1 MQRRLVRRDRLRT
14 TRTRSSGDDLYAPVV
29 EDHPALGERTS
40 GYSDATSVGGLARI
54 LHQRIC
60 GRA

>member
-1 MQRRLVRRDRLRT
+1 MTVADQDLLGAT
-14 TRTRSSGDDLYAPVV
+14 GSAPSGDDLYVPAV

-40 GYSDATSVGGLARI
+40 GHSDATSVGGLARI

>member
-1 MQRRLVRRDRLRT
+1 MTVVDQDLLGAT
-14 TRTRSSGDDLYAPVV
+14 GSASSGDDLYAPVV

-40 GYSDATSVGGLARI
+40 GYSEATSVGGLARI

>member
-1 MQRRLVRRDRLRT
+1 MTVVDQDLLGAT
-14 TRTRSSGDDLYAPVV
+14 GPAPSGDDLYVPAV
-29 EDHPALGERTS
+29 EDHPALGERT
-40 GYSDATSVGGLARI
+40 GGHSDATSVGGLARI

>member
-1 MQRRLVRRDRLRT
+1 MTVVDQDLLGATGPVP
-14 TRTRSSGDDLYAPVV
+14 SGDDLYVLAI
-29 EDHPALGERTS
+29 ENHPALDERIN

>member
-1 MQRRLVRRDRLRT
+1 MTVVDQDLLGAT
-14 TRTRSSGDDLYAPVV
+14 GIAPSGNDLCVPAI
-29 EDHPALGERTS
+29 EDHPAPGERTI

>member
-1 MQRRLVRRDRLRT
+1 MTVVDQDLLGAT
-14 TRTRSSGDDLYAPVV
+14 GSASSGDDLYAPAV

>member
-1 MQRRLVRRDRLRT
+1 MTVVDQDLLGAT
-14 TRTRSSGDDLYAPVV
+14 GPAPSGDDLCVPAI
-29 EDHPALGERTS
+29 EDHPALDERTS

>member
-1 MQRRLVRRDRLRT
+1 MTVVDQDLLGAT
-14 TRTRSSGDDLYAPVV
+14 GPAPSGDDLYVPAI
-29 EDHPALGERTS
+29 EDHPAPGEPIS
-40 GYSDATSVGGLARI
+40 GYSDATSVDGLARI